1 MLLNEETAKL
11 DRAGLCPK
19 CGADW
24 NAGDVLETFKQK
36 RTDGDDFWK
45 NKTDEEIEKIAGH
58 YGWTPEKPVSFSRL
72 IGVEI
77 RGRYDGVSHWQC
89 PDCKVEFPRFKK
101 G

>member
-11 DRAGLCPK
+11 KHAGLCPE

-24 NAGDVLETFKQK
+24 NAGDILETFKQK
-36 RTDGDDFWK
+36 KTDGDDFWK
-45 NKTDEEIEKIAGH
+45 DKTDEEIEKIAGQ
-58 YGWTPEKPVSFSRL
+58 YGWTPEKPISFSRL

-77 RGRYDGVSHWQC
+77 RGEYDGVSYYRC
-89 PDCKVEFPRFKK
+89 PECERPWPRFKK